1 MDLRDTPEEA
11 TFRAELRAWIDE
23 NLTDEIRRGR
33 FEEAGR
39 DWSRKLHEAGYAGL
53 TWPKEYGG
61 AGAPYSHQAI
71 FLEEMARAEA
81 PPHLGVIGLGMAGP
95 TIIAHGTDAQ
105 KQKHLEKILSTEEI
119 WCQGFSEPDAGSDLS
134 AVRTTARR
142 ENGHFVVD
150 GQKVWSSFAHI
161 ADYCIL
167 VTRSDPESERHAGL
181 TYLLVDMHSPGVEVR
196 PLRQITGEAEFNEIF
211 FTGVEVP
218 EENVV
223 GEIGGGW
230 QVAMTTLLHE
240 RGTLGFALTAGLEAQ
255 IQKLIAL
262 AERAGRDAGAAR
274 RDRAGVDRPPGRP
287 LHELPLADD
296 ADEDRDP
303 RPGGLRRQALVVGGE
318 PAGDEARARVARPR
332 GADRRERR
340 LLAAPAAPLPRQH
353 DRGRHLRDPAQH
365 HRRACARPPEE
376 PLVEFAFTQEQE
388 ELRRQA
394 RSFLEANPDA
404 PLAELREL
412 GWLGVSVPEER
423 GGGGLSFV
431 DEAIL
436 FEEAGR
442 ALYAGPFLTTAVVL
456 PALPEVD
463 DNAWSVEV
471 DGLVP
476 HLDTADMVLREDLST
491 VAADGETLATVD
503 ESRPLGRLDA
513 ADAIEVDDE
522 FEPVRLRLLA
532 ALAAEAVGVAQ
543 KALELGV
550 AYVSDREQF
559 GKKIGTYQAVSH
571 PLADTYVETE
581 LARSLAYWAAWCVAE
596 EDERTPVAVASAKSF
611 AAETAVAACE
621 RAIQVHG
628 GIGFTWEH
636 VLHRYYKRAQWIDA
650 FGGHAAKQREVVAAA
665 LLDEARRPVARSES

>member
-1 MDLRDTPEEA
+1 M
-11 TFRAELRAWIDE
+11 
-23 NLTDEIRRGR
+23 
-33 FEEAGR
+33 
-39 DWSRKLHEAGYAGL
+39 
-53 TWPKEYGG
+53 
-61 AGAPYSHQAI
+61 
-71 FLEEMARAEA
+71 
-81 PPHLGVIGLGMAGP
+81 
-95 TIIAHGTDAQ
+95 
-105 KQKHLEKILSTEEI
+105 
-119 WCQGFSEPDAGSDLS
+119 
-134 AVRTTARR
+134 
-142 ENGHFVVD
+142 
-150 GQKVWSSFAHI
+150 
-161 ADYCIL
+161 
-167 VTRSDPESERHAGL
+167 
-181 TYLLVDMHSPGVEVR
+181 
-196 PLRQITGEAEFNEIF
+196 
-211 FTGVEVP
+211 
-218 EENVV
+218 
-223 GEIGGGW
+223 
-230 QVAMTTLLHE
+230 
-240 RGTLGFALTAGLEAQ
+240 
-255 IQKLIAL
+255 
-262 AERAGRDAGAAR
+262 
-274 RDRAGVDRPPGRP
+274 
-287 LHELPLADD
+287 
-296 ADEDRDP
+296 
-303 RPGGLRRQALVVGGE
+303 
-318 PAGDEARARVARPR
+318 
-332 GADRRERR
+332 
-340 LLAAPAAPLPRQH
+340 
-353 DRGRHLRDPAQH
+353 
-365 HRRACARPPEE
+365 
-376 PLVEFAFTQEQE
+376 EFAFTQEQE

-463 DNAWSVEV
+463 DNAWSVEL

-503 ESRPLGRLDA
+503 ESRPLGRLA
-513 ADAIEVDDE
+513 TADATEVDDE

-650 FGGHAAKQREVVAAA
+650 FGGHAAKQRELVAAA